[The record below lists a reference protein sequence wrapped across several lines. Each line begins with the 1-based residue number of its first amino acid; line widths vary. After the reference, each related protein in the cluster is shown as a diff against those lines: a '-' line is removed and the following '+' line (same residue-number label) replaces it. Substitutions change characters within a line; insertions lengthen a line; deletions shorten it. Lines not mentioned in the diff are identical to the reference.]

1 MNMITEALRNFRRAP
16 LVDLDTPH
24 EPSAAPVLF
33 PCAGS
38 SADQSPRSGRPGV
51 DGPAAPT
58 SPGAAGI
65 HPSQWPTDWDNIRR
79 DLAHLRSVLTEALEW
94 IDEIDPTAKGLAR
107 TTAVHSS
114 VTVHNSH
121 LCAITDITR
130 QREQQAVPR
139 R

>member
-24 EPSAAPVLF
+24 EPSAAPVF
-33 PCAGS
+33 SAGLP
-38 SADQSPRSGRPGV
+38 ADQSPRLGRPGV

-94 IDEIDPTAKGLAR
+94 IDEIAPMAGGLAPV
-107 TTAVHSS
+107 APV
-114 VTVHNSH
+114 
-121 LCAITDITR
+121 TDIDS
-130 QREQQAVPR
+130 R

>member
-1 MNMITEALRNFRRAP
+1 MNPITEALRNFRRAP

-24 EPSAAPVLF
+24 EPSARPELRALNCVD
-33 PCAGS
+33 S
-38 SADQSPRSGRPGV
+38 SPRSGRPGV

-65 HPSQWPTDWDNIRR
+65 HPLQWPTDWDGIRR

-94 IDEIDPTAKGLAR
+94 IDEIDPTPSGLVAN
-107 TTAVHSS
+107 
-114 VTVHNSH
+114 VTDLDS
-121 LCAITDITR
+121 
-130 QREQQAVPR
+130 R